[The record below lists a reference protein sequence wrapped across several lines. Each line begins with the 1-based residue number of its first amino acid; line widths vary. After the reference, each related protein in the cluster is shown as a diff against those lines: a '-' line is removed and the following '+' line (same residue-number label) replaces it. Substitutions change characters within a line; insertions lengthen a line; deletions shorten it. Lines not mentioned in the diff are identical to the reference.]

1 MFVPGRPRVCSTL
14 SSVWSR
20 ASNDPQPLRRG
31 TPPPRCSGS
40 APADSCSIRCS
51 TAVASTLR
59 RNRMMRDELG
69 RKPGSRSRRSVVPRS
84 KRRRTDERGAT
95 GMPPGQSRFT
105 SRSHAASPR
114 CRPSAATRRNALSP
128 GRRPAAFTVRY
139 GLNPRTLQD
148 WEQGR
153 AQTDGP
159 ARAYLL
165 VILRG
170 ARAVERALAA
180 EA

>member
-1 MFVPGRPRVCSTL
+1 RRTSVEKEAHGRETSNRHAAVAIPIHAAE
-14 SSVWSR
+14 SR
-20 ASNDPQPLRRG
+20 CEPVV
-31 TPPPRCSGS
+31 PPP
-40 APADSCSIRCS
+40 
-51 TAVASTLR
+51 
-59 RNRMMRDELG
+59 
-69 RKPGSRSRRSVVPRS
+69 
-84 KRRRTDERGAT
+84 
-95 GMPPGQSRFT
+95 
-105 SRSHAASPR
+105 
-114 CRPSAATRRNALSP
+114 AATRRNALSP
-128 GRRPAAFTVRY
+128 GRRPAAFATRY

-148 WEQGR
+148 WEQGG

>member
-1 MFVPGRPRVCSTL
+1 
-14 SSVWSR
+14 
-20 ASNDPQPLRRG
+20 
-31 TPPPRCSGS
+31 
-40 APADSCSIRCS
+40 
-51 TAVASTLR
+51 
-59 RNRMMRDELG
+59 MMVVELG
-69 RKPGSRSRRSVVPRS
+69 WVRVSCARSSVVPQS
-84 KRRRTDERGAT
+84 KRRRTDEMGAT

-128 GRRPAAFTVRY
+128 GRRPAAFAVRY

-148 WEQGR
+148 WEQDR